1 MVVGANDKG
10 QRLDRFLKKYFDA
23 APLSMIYKM
32 IRKDV
37 KVNGK
42 RAKEQTILAEGDLLR
57 VYISDEDAAAFH
69 RERRPAKARK
79 QFRIAYEDEDMLVV
93 SKPFGLLT
101 HGDGKEKKNTLA
113 NQVIGYLQ
121 EKGEYN
127 PAAEQTFRPAPV
139 NRLDRNTTG
148 LVIFGKTA
156 EATRRLAAQIKD
168 HEEIEK
174 YYLTIVAGQLKEERR
189 IEGLLEKDETS
200 NTMKVMSATGNDG
213 LSEEGTKL
221 SNSQAEDCNE
231 ASQRSHRG
239 TDCGGGLTELQK
251 TVGKNAVTI
260 ARPLKAA
267 RGYTLVEVQLI
278 TGRTHQIRAHLAAEG
293 FPILGDRKYGQPKV
307 NKSMKE
313 KFNLDAQLLHAYR
326 LVITEWDGHRIEI
339 EDRLTPAFM
348 RVKEGLFGE

>member
-57 VYISDEDAAAFH
+57 VYISDEDAATFH

-121 EKGEYN
+121 EKGEYS

-174 YYLTIVAGQLKEERR
+174 YYLTIVAGELKEERR
-189 IEGLLEKDETS
+189 IEGILEKDEAA
-200 NTMKVMSATGNDG
+200 NTVSVSGDPRAGDDPQKGKSAT
-213 LSEEGTKL
+213 
-221 SNSQAEDCNE
+221 
-231 ASQRSHRG
+231 
-239 TDCGGGLTELQK
+239 
-251 TVGKNAVTI
+251 TI
-260 ARPLKAA
+260 ARPLQSA

-307 NKSMKE
+307 NKSMKG

-326 LVITEWDGHRIEI
+326 LVITGRNGQKIEI
-339 EDRLTPAFM
+339 EDRLTPAFT

>member
-1 MVVGANDKG
+1 MIELVVGANDKG

-42 RAKEQTILAEGDLLR
+42 RAKEQTILAEGDLLK

-79 QFRIAYEDEDMLVV
+79 QFRIVYEDEDMLIV

-121 EKGEYN
+121 EKGEFN

-168 HEEIEK
+168 HQEIEK
-174 YYLTIVAGQLKEERR
+174 YYLTIVAGQMKEERR
-189 IEGLLEKDETS
+189 IEGWLEKDEES
-200 NTMKVMSATGNDG
+200 NTMKVMGGPGNGDLQEDGALNGKSAT
-213 LSEEGTKL
+213 
-221 SNSQAEDCNE
+221 
-231 ASQRSHRG
+231 
-239 TDCGGGLTELQK
+239 
-251 TVGKNAVTI
+251 TI
-260 ARPLKAA
+260 VRPLMSA

-293 FPILGDRKYGQPKV
+293 FPIIGDRKYGQPNV

-326 LVITEWDGHRIEI
+326 LVITDRDGHKTEI

>member
-42 RAKEQTILAEGDLLR
+42 RAKEQTILVEGDLLK
-57 VYISDEDAAAFH
+57 VYISDEDAAVFH
-69 RERRPAKARK
+69 RERRLAKARK

-121 EKGEYN
+121 EKGEYS
-127 PAAEQTFRPAPV
+127 PAAEKTFRPAPV

-189 IEGLLEKDETS
+189 IESVLEKDEDS
-200 NTMKVMSATGNDG
+200 NTVRTADEPSDQNDDTQKGKSAT
-213 LSEEGTKL
+213 
-221 SNSQAEDCNE
+221 
-231 ASQRSHRG
+231 
-239 TDCGGGLTELQK
+239 
-251 TVGKNAVTI
+251 TI
-260 ARPLKAA
+260 VRPLQSA
-267 RGYTLVEVQLI
+267 RGYTMVEVQLI

-293 FPILGDRKYGQPKV
+293 FPIIGDRKYGQPKV
-307 NKSMKE
+307 NKSMKDR
-313 KFNLDAQLLHAYR
+313 FNLDAQLLHAYK
-326 LVITEWDGHRIEI
+326 LVVTGRDGRKIEI
-339 EDRLTPAFM
+339 EDRLTPAFT